1 MKKLLLLAFIGGA
14 CLLNACGGSGGGR
27 QSGVATHFAVTAPAA
42 VSIGEL
48 FNLTVTALD
57 AANNVA
63 TGYSGIVLLSSTD
76 PGFPLQGN
84 NALVSGMGTFS
95 VGLETAGSQTITATD
110 NANSRVSGTSN
121 PISVKLGVVR
131 LEVDATSFA
140 STGTSFDFKVTALDG
155 LYHTFPDYS
164 GTVSFTSTDGQ
175 AVLPA
180 DSPLTSGTGTFS
192 ITFKTPGNQ
201 TITATDTV
209 TTAVTGHST
218 SIQVSAPA
226 VGFTPTG
233 RMADG
238 RAGHTATL
246 LNDGNVLVA
255 GGLDWACPP
264 VGPCN
269 GFVLLVVG
277 FAETYDT
284 PGGIFNS
291 PQSPPSRMNVPR
303 VFHTA
308 TLLQDGKVLVAGGDD
323 RYTTTYDTAEIFDPS
338 TGTFTP
344 TANMLSARSGHT
356 ATLLANGKVLLASGY
371 AGNGNWPATAELFD
385 PSSGTFTATGSMS
398 VARPWDTA
406 TLLQDGRV
414 LFAGGKS
421 GSPHASTATAEIYDP
436 ATGIFTATG
445 SMNIARSEHTATL
458 LANGKVLVAGGVDAS
473 GMITSTAEIF
483 DELTG
488 VFTPTG
494 NMITARSGQTET
506 LLTDGKVLL
515 TGGFDA
521 NKHDLSSAEWFS
533 SSNGTFSVAGNME
546 IQRSNHTA
554 TLLKNGDVL
563 ITGGNNQDGVVPV
576 RTLATA
582 ELFP

>member
-1 MKKLLLLAFIGGA
+1 MDRNLFFLFALSSSL
-14 CLLNACGGSGGGR
+14 LLNACGGGTAQPPPPPSN
-27 QSGVATHFAVTAPAA
+27 QATHLAVTAPTTIN
-42 VSIGEL
+42 IGVF

-63 TGYSGIVLLSSTD
+63 TGYSGIVSLSSTD
-76 PGFPLQGN
+76 PAFGLPGSA
-84 NALVSGMGTFS
+84 ALVSGMGTFTVS
-95 VGLETAGSQTITATD
+95 LGTAGSQTITATD
-110 NANSRVSGTSN
+110 VANSRISGTTD
-121 PISVKLGVVR
+121 PISVKLGVAR
-131 LEVDATSFA
+131 FRVDATSFA
-140 STGTSFDFKVTALDG
+140 STGTSFNFTVTAVDG
-155 LYHTFPDYS
+155 LGHTFPEYS
-164 GTVSFTSTDGQ
+164 GTVGFTSTDGQ
-175 AVLPA
+175 AVLPPS
-180 DSPLTSGTGTFS
+180 SPLMNGTGTFS
-192 ITFKTPGNQ
+192 ITFMTPGNQ

-233 RMADG
+233 SMAGG

-264 VGPCN
+264 AGPCD

-291 PQSPPSRMNVPR
+291 PQSPPTLMNVPR

-308 TLLQDGKVLVAGGDD
+308 TLLQDGKVLVAGGDN

-338 TGTFTP
+338 TDTFTP
-344 TANMLSARSGHT
+344 TENMVSARSGHTATLLSNGKVLLVGGFDGTNYTQTAELFDPAVGTFTATGSMSTARPGQTATLLSDGRVLIAGGDIGSPSGPTATAEIFDPATGTFALTGSMNVARSGHT
-356 ATLLANGKVLLASGY
+356 ATLLANGKVLM
-371 AGNGNWPATAELFD
+371 AGGGSATAELFD
-385 PSSGTFTATGSMS
+385 E
-398 VARPWDTA
+398 VA
-406 TLLQDGRV
+406 
-414 LFAGGKS
+414 
-421 GSPHASTATAEIYDP
+421 
-436 ATGIFTATG
+436 
-445 SMNIARSEHTATL
+445 
-458 LANGKVLVAGGVDAS
+458 
-473 GMITSTAEIF
+473 
-483 DELTG
+483 G

-494 NMITARSGQTET
+494 NMVTARGGHTET
-506 LLTDGKVLL
+506 RLTNGKVLL
-515 TGGFDA
+515 TGGLA
-521 NKHDLSSAEWFS
+521 GKNVDLSSAEWFDP
-533 SSNGTFSVAGNME
+533 SNGTFSIAGNME
-546 IQRSNHTA
+546 IQRSRKTA
-554 TLLKNGDVL
+554 TLLKNGEVL